1 MNIHG
6 LGDRRD
12 DEPQNGNRQPF
23 FGNRGNDQSSAY
35 FLGNQNQGDP
45 RNESFIQMIKVNFC
59 PTATMKSFTILLM
72 ICLLVFYILQMCV
85 DGINLQGELLEV
97 KIDGVLT
104 THLMIDTRSSTTHR
118 EIWRYFTALL
128 LTPNLNTIISFSII
142 IIFFISFFERFMGM
156 SQTAMIFI
164 FSSLLINFFV
174 GVIGTFDTYMG
185 CMGGVFGIFGS
196 GVSYLCINYSRMES
210 NQNLR
215 YIFSCNLIFVVII
228 GKFNK
233 DCFFQII
240 LLFISLDC
248 L

>member
-23 FGNRGNDQSSAY
+23 FGNQGNDQTSA
-35 FLGNQNQGDP
+35 FLLGNQNQGDP
-45 RNESFIQMIKVNFC
+45 REESFVKMLKVNFC

-72 ICLLVFYILQMCV
+72 ICLLICYIIQMCV

-97 KIDGVLT
+97 KIDGALT
-104 THLMIDTRSSTTHR
+104 SHLMIDTRTPTTKK
-118 EIWRYFTALL
+118 EIWRYFTCLL
-128 LTPNLNTIISFSII
+128 LTPNLNTIISFCII

-156 SQTAMIFI
+156 TQTALIFI
-164 FSSLLINFFV
+164 CSSLLINFFI
-174 GVIGTFDTYMG
+174 GVVSSVDTYMG

-196 GVSYLCINYSRMES
+196 GVSYLCINYSRMDS
-210 NQNLR
+210 SPNLR

-228 GKFNK
+228 GKS
-233 DCFFQII
+233 D
-240 LLFISLDC
+240 
-248 L
+248 